1 MQREKKSSPSRVP
14 GEIAPAP
21 LAIDIRK
28 GERGAACAISGVV
41 CINELSPESVTVLS
55 HSGRVCV
62 RGSELRLTVFSGRT
76 VEISGRIEEVELGYG
91 RD

>member
-1 MQREKKSSPSRVP
+1 MQREKKSSSSRVP

-21 LAIDIRK
+21 LAIEIRK
-28 GERGAACAISGVV
+28 GNKGAACAISGV
-41 CINELSPESVTVLS
+41 INITELSPESVTVLS
-55 HSGRVCV
+55 HSGRVGV

-76 VEISGRIEEVELGYG
+76 VEISGKIVGVELGYG